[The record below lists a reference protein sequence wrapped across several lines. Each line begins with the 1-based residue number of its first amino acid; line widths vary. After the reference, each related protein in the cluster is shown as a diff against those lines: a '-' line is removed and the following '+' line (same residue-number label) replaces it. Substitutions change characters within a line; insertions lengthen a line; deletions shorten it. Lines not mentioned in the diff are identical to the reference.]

1 MAQQIGSIPEFTQ
14 DGVPPEV
21 IPVLE
26 EEVKETSTPETDV
39 EEKDTPE
46 LPAEKP
52 GQMAEDTSN
61 TPVVDQSLVEANRG
75 LQEERVKL
83 LKEISELRGQR
94 REIKQDQLKRV
105 EQQIDELKDVNPN
118 DVSLIERVI
127 RSKGYMTKEESNR
140 MFYETVKQEELNK
153 FLDKFPEYK
162 PENDPNDLN
171 WNALQRELGYYRSP
185 ENPHQIADLLERSH
199 KVIARVT
206 ASAPVSTATRQ
217 RQVQLASAGSGGS
230 QRASQSVNQTLDPE
244 RKAML
249 KSGGFSDEDIASME
263 KRLSA

>member
-1 MAQQIGSIPEFTQ
+1 MAQIIGSIPEFSE
-14 DGVPPEV
+14 DGVPPQES
-21 IPVLE
+21 PVVE
-26 EEVKETSTPETDV
+26 EEVKEIAPAAI

-52 GQMAEDTSN
+52 GQPAVDISE
-61 TPVVDQSLVEANRG
+61 TPVVESQDVIEANRG

-118 DVSLIERVI
+118 DVNLIERVI

-153 FLDKFPEYK
+153 FLEKYPEYR

-199 KVIARVT
+199 KVIARVP
-206 ASAPVSTATRQ
+206 SAPVNTATKQ

-230 QRASQSVNQTLDPE
+230 QRVSQSVGKTLDPE

-263 KRLSA
+263 KRLSE